1 MRNSRDVGVID
12 ASLLKDELRNFSRPV
27 PTLIPP
33 NHTLPGAAVWEGWE
47 CASPGLATV
56 VGRREEPL
64 MECCGSSKLFS
75 LQQLGSR
82 YPHLKKS
89 LECVWQVAR

>member
-12 ASLLKDELRNFSRPV
+12 ASLLKDELGNFSRPV

-33 NHTLPGAAVWEGWE
+33 NHMLPRAAVWEGWE

-64 MECCGSSKLFS
+64 TGCCGSSKPFS

-82 YPHLKKS
+82 YSHLKKS
-89 LECVWQVAR
+89 LECVLLVAR

>member
-1 MRNSRDVGVID
+1 MGVID
-12 ASLLKDELRNFSRPV
+12 ASLLKDELRNFSRRV

-33 NHTLPGAAVWEGWE
+33 NHTLPRAAVWEGRE

-56 VGRREEPL
+56 VGRREKPP
-64 MECCGSSKLFS
+64 MGCCGSSKLFS

-82 YPHLKKS
+82 YPHLEKS
-89 LECVWQVAR
+89 LECVSLVAG

>member
-27 PTLIPP
+27 PTLILP
-33 NHTLPGAAVWEGWE
+33 NHVLPGAAVWECWE
-47 CASPGLATV
+47 CASSGLATV

-64 MECCGSSKLFS
+64 MGHCAPPNSFPCSCWAPGILT
-75 LQQLGSR
+75 
-82 YPHLKKS
+82 
-89 LECVWQVAR
+89 